1 MIKIGQEDIHV
12 GCLFGSHGCDHARV
26 LMAPRM
32 VMILQWL
39 PGVASWMRWPPKHR
53 AQDMEHRAA
62 SSMGDTAF
70 IEEDQP
76 VKRGRI
82 DFVKE
87 LRPPLSIGFGVS
99 FGCIE

>member
-1 MIKIGQEDIHV
+1 
-12 GCLFGSHGCDHARV
+12 
-26 LMAPRM
+26 
-32 VMILQWL
+32 
-39 PGVASWMRWPPKHR
+39 
-53 AQDMEHRAA
+53 
-62 SSMGDTAF
+62 MGDTAF
-70 IEEDQP
+70 IEEDQF